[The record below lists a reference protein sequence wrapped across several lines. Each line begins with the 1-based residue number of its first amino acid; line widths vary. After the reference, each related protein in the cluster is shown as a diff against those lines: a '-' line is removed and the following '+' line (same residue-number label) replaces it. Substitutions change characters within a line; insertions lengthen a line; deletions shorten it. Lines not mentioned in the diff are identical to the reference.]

1 MHKKLESELISLAHS
16 ILQMKNKD
24 DVSALLE
31 KASEIHEKLSVLAFV
46 ENYVNTTPNL
56 DATKEELV
64 AVVEQAFDTKESIEE
79 EVESVLE
86 VVQEE
91 EIEEEVVEE
100 EAVDEVAADE
110 EPVEDKVV
118 YNLEEEGEE
127 VKEEEVPELTLE
139 PAVEEEVI
147 EQPFD
152 ELEELLFDSTVS
164 ENDFKEDV
172 IDVGERKTAS
182 PNLEDELK
190 DTVSVDITASLFD
203 EMPQSLNDQLS
214 KNIQIGLN
222 DRIAFV
228 KNLFDNSQEDYN
240 RVISQLNSFNSQ
252 KEAKKFITK
261 NVKPDYDWSSQEEVE
276 SRFMEFIERKF
287 A

>member
-16 ILQMKNKD
+16 ILQMKNRD

-56 DATKEELV
+56 DETKEELV
-64 AVVEQAFDTKESIEE
+64 AVVEQAFETKESIEE
-79 EVESVLE
+79 EVEPVLE
-86 VVQEE
+86 VFQEE
-91 EIEEEVVEE
+91 EIEEEVVQE
-100 EAVDEVAADE
+100 EAVVEVAADE
-110 EPVEDKVV
+110 EPVDEKVV

-139 PAVEEEVI
+139 PAVEEERI

-152 ELEELLFDSTVS
+152 ELEELLFDSTAS

-172 IDVGERKTAS
+172 KDVGERKTAS

-261 NVKPDYDWSSQEEVE
+261 NVKPDYDWSSQEELE

>member
-24 DVSALLE
+24 DVFALLE

-56 DATKEELV
+56 EETKEELV
-64 AVVEQAFDTKESIEE
+64 AVVENAFESKESVAEE
-79 EVESVLE
+79 LETVLE
-86 VVQEE
+86 VVKEE
-91 EIEEEVVEE
+91 EIEEEIMAEE
-100 EAVDEVAADE
+100 LPVQVTPE
-110 EPVEDKVV
+110 EDPVKEKVV
-118 YNLEEEGEE
+118 YNLEEEVEE
-127 VKEEEVPELTLE
+127 TAEDEAPELTLE
-139 PAVEEEVI
+139 PSVEEEVI

-152 ELEELLFDSTVS
+152 ELEELLFEAPAP
-164 ENDFKEDV
+164 ENNFKDDV
-172 IDVGERKTAS
+172 KDVGELKTA
-182 PNLEDELK
+182 PPTLEDELK

-203 EMPQSLNDQLS
+203 EMPQSLNDKLS

-261 NVKPDYDWSSQEEVE
+261 NVKPDYDWSSQEELE

-287 A
+287 V